1 MSLITDKYIKRVEKA
16 KFAGFTYSVVLDNI
30 VHEEMERGCLPKVG
44 SELGTKEQTRI
55 GMGSRE
61 VFQVIK

>member
-16 KFAGFTYSVVLDNI
+16 KFAGFTYSLVLDDI

-44 SELGTKEQTRI
+44 SELGTKEQN
-55 GMGSRE
+55 
-61 VFQVIK
+61 